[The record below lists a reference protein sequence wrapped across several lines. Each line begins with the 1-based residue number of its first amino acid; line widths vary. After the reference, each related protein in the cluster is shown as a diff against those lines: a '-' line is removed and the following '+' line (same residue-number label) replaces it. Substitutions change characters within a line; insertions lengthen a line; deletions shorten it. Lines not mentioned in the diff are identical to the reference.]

1 MRAHRLVRTLILTAI
16 ASLSMVGCSQRSG
29 GDTAC
34 LAGNNECINTVIEIN
49 SNNTEV
55 ITWTNTLTCAALAGA
70 NSVRAGENLTVNVT
84 TTGSKGSIS
93 VKDGT
98 GLQVVG
104 NASVNATFFKS
115 YPASKAG
122 SVVQENLMVL
132 DSTGQSAYCSYQVLV
147 QPAVVITPPAATLA
161 CSLSVNPFAPVTGQ
175 ATIFTLTALNTTS
188 PAYFSQFYGSSDWGL
203 ADANIQ
209 NVSSTQSRVVL
220 AYSVAGN
227 KTASVRVS
235 AGGQN
240 AVCSLPV
247 TVVGGSNPTPP
258 QPPTALSCNVAMA
271 PMGYTATASAPA
283 LQGALARVT
292 ATGVGG
298 TAPYTLESVSSSF
311 TTMDTFSGI
320 AAGSPMARVVR
331 FRQPGQ
337 PQVTVAIRD
346 SAGQTA
352 SCYSTFAVKPNSVF
366 ATSMMAGGTT
376 SSPRVQAMNGSMGTL
391 LEDFMAY
398 ASSFTGGVAVGTGD
412 LDLDAQPDYVT
423 IEATG
428 GMDNIKVFKGDA
440 YPWSS
445 DKGTPAQLWNGYG
458 GLPADATERR
468 IAIGDFDADGFAD
481 IAVAN
486 GCMTGTAIA
495 PRIRILSG
503 STKSLIREIIAN
515 FQIGAMAAGDINADG
530 YSDIAIA
537 SCDGTSVISYSGL
550 DIKNS
555 TTSALSYLTNLS
567 LPAIAAGDKP
577 ALALGDFNRD
587 SYLDFLVVYNENNTA
602 WVRVFSSLNGS
613 VLTSFRTLTDG
624 WARFRA
630 GTADLDGD
638 ATADILLAAS
648 SPGTK
653 YAQIDLLS
661 GAASV
666 QMQSAQKWSSLEPFY
681 GWTGAIG
688 VSGGGL

>member
-1 MRAHRLVRTLILTAI
+1 
-16 ASLSMVGCSQRSG
+16 MVGCSRAA

-34 LAGNNECINTVIEIN
+34 LAGNNECTSTIIEIN
-49 SNNTEV
+49 PSNTEV
-55 ITWTNTLTCAALAGA
+55 VTWSNTLTCAALAGA
-70 NSVRAGENLTVNVT
+70 NSVRVGENLTVNVT

-93 VKDGT
+93 VKDGS

-104 NASVNATFFKS
+104 NSSVNATFFKS

-147 QPAVVITPPAATLA
+147 QPAVVVTPPASTLA
-161 CSLSVNPFAPVTGQ
+161 CVMSVSPFAPVVGQ

-209 NVSSTQSRVVL
+209 NVSNTQSRVVL
-220 AYSVAGN
+220 AYSIVGS

-247 TVVGGSNPTPP
+247 TVMGGSNPIPT
-258 QPPTALSCNVAMA
+258 PPTALSCNVAMA
-271 PMGYTATASAPA
+271 PMGYAAAASAPA
-283 LQGALARVT
+283 LQGGLTRVT

-298 TAPYTLESVSSSF
+298 TAPYSLDSVSSSF

-320 AAGSPMARVVR
+320 TAGSPMARVVR

-352 SCYSTFAVKPNSVF
+352 SCFSTFAVKPNSVF
-366 ATSMMAGGTT
+366 ATSMTAGGTT
-376 SSPRVQAMNGSMGTL
+376 PTSRVQVMNGSVGTL
-391 LEDFMAY
+391 SEDFLAY
-398 ASSFTGGVAVGTGD
+398 ASSFTGGTAVGTGD
-412 LDLDAQPDYVT
+412 LDLDSQPDYVT

-440 YPWSS
+440 YTWSS

-486 GCMTGTAIA
+486 GCMTGAVIA
-495 PRIRILSG
+495 PRIRIISG
-503 STKSLIREIIAN
+503 STKTLIREIAAS

-555 TTSALSYLTNLS
+555 MSSSITYLTNLS

-602 WVRVFSSLNGS
+602 WVRAFSSLNGS

-648 SPGTK
+648 SSGSK
-653 YAQIDLLS
+653 YAQIDLLNG
-661 GAASV
+661 GATV
-666 QMQSAQKWSSLEPFY
+666 QMQSAQKWQSIQPFY
-681 GWTGAIG
+681 GFTGAIG

>member
-1 MRAHRLVRTLILTAI
+1 MRAHLLIRTLILTAI
-16 ASLSMVGCSQRSG
+16 VSLSMLGCSTRDA

-34 LAGNNECINTVIEIN
+34 LAGNNECMNTVVEIN
-49 SNNTEV
+49 SSNTEKTV
-55 ITWTNTLTCAALAGA
+55 AWTNTLTCAALAGA
-70 NSVRAGENLTVNVT
+70 HSVRAGENLTVTVT

-93 VKDGT
+93 VKDGS

-104 NASVNATFFKS
+104 SSSVNATFFKS

-122 SVVQENLMVL
+122 SVVQENLRVL

-147 QPAVVITPPAATLA
+147 QPNTITPPASTLA
-161 CSLSVNPFAPVTGQ
+161 CAMSVSPFAPVVGQ
-175 ATIFTLTALNTTS
+175 ATTFTLTALNTTS

-203 ADANIQ
+203 GDANIQ

-227 KTASVRVS
+227 KTASVRVT

-240 AVCSLPV
+240 AVCTLPI
-247 TVVGGSNPTPP
+247 TVVGGSNPLPP
-258 QPPTALSCNVAMA
+258 PPSALSCNVAMA
-271 PMGYTATASAPA
+271 PMGYTAGASAPA
-283 LQGALARVT
+283 LQGGLTRVT

-298 TAPYTLESVSSSF
+298 TAPYQLESVTSSF
-311 TTMDTFSGI
+311 TTMDSFSSI
-320 AAGSPMARVVR
+320 ASGSPMARVVR

-337 PQVTVAIRD
+337 PQVSVAIRD

-352 SCYSTFAVKPNSVF
+352 SCFSTFAVKPNNVF
-366 ATSMMAGGTT
+366 ATSMMAGTGST
-376 SSPRVQAMNGSMGTL
+376 PRVQAMNGTVGTL

-412 LDLDAQPDYVT
+412 FDLDSQPDYVT

-428 GMDNIKVFKGDA
+428 GIDNIKIFKGDS

-445 DKGTPAQLWNGYG
+445 DKSTPTQLWNGYG
-458 GLPADATERR
+458 GLVADSTERR
-468 IAIGDFDADGFAD
+468 LAVGDFDADGYAD
-481 IAVAN
+481 IAISN
-486 GCMTGTAIA
+486 GCMNNTAIA

-503 STKSLIREIIAN
+503 STKVLIREIVAN
-515 FQIGAMAAGDINADG
+515 FQIGALAAGDINADG

-550 DIKNS
+550 DIK
-555 TTSALSYLTNLS
+555 TATSPSLAYLTNLA
-567 LPAIAAGDKP
+567 LPAIASGDRP

-587 SYLDFLVVYNENNTA
+587 SYLDFLVVYNEYNTA
-602 WVRVFSSLNGS
+602 WVRAFSSLNGS

-624 WARFRA
+624 WAKFRA

-648 SPGTK
+648 SSGAK
-653 YAQIDLLS
+653 YAQIDLLN
-661 GAASV
+661 GATSV
-666 QMQSAQKWSSLEPFY
+666 QMQSAQIWRTLQPFS
-681 GWTGAIG
+681 GWTGSIG
-688 VSGGGL
+688 ISGGGL

>member
-1 MRAHRLVRTLILTAI
+1 MRAHLLVRTLILTGI
-16 ASLSMVGCSQRSG
+16 ASLSMVGCSQRAA

-49 SNNTEV
+49 SSNTEV
-55 ITWTNTLTCAALAGA
+55 IAWTNTLTCAALAGA
-70 NSVRAGENLTVNVT
+70 NSVRVGENLTVNVT
-84 TTGSKGSIS
+84 TTGSRGSIS

-104 NASVNATFFKS
+104 SASVNATFFKS
-115 YPASKAG
+115 YPASNAG

-147 QPAVVITPPAATLA
+147 QPAVITPPATTLA
-161 CSLSVNPFAPVTGQ
+161 CAISVSPFAPVAGQ
-175 ATIFTLTALNTTS
+175 VTIFTLTALNTTS

-209 NVSSTQSRVVL
+209 YVSSTQSRVVL
-220 AYSVAGN
+220 AYSVVGN

-240 AVCSLPV
+240 AVCTLPV
-247 TVVGGSNPTPP
+247 TVVGASNPVP
-258 QPPTALSCNVAMA
+258 QPPTALSCNVSMA
-271 PMGYTATASAPA
+271 PMGSAGSASAPA
-283 LQGALARVT
+283 LQGGLARVT

-311 TTMDTFSGI
+311 TTMDSFSGI
-320 AAGSPMARVVR
+320 PAGSPMARVVR

-346 SAGQTA
+346 SAGQTV
-352 SCYSTFAVKPNSVF
+352 SCFSTFAVQPNSVF
-366 ATSMMAGGTT
+366 ATSIMAGANST
-376 SSPRVQAMNGSMGTL
+376 PRVQAMNGSVGYL

-412 LDLDAQPDYVT
+412 FDLDSQPDYVT

-428 GMDNIKVFKGDA
+428 GMDNIKIFKGDS

-468 IAIGDFDADGFAD
+468 LAIGDFDADGFAD

-486 GCMTGTAIA
+486 GCMNNTGIA

-503 STKSLIREIIAN
+503 STKSLIREIAVN
-515 FQIGAMAAGDINADG
+515 FQIGAMAAGDLNADG

-537 SCDGTSVISYSGL
+537 SCNGASVISYSGL
-550 DIKNS
+550 DIKTAMS
-555 TTSALSYLTNLS
+555 SSVPYLTNLS
-567 LPAIAAGDKP
+567 LPAIASGDRP

-602 WVRVFSSLNGS
+602 WVRAFSSLNGS

-624 WARFRA
+624 WTKFRA

-648 SPGTK
+648 SSGSK
-653 YAQIDLLS
+653 YAQIDLLN

-666 QMQSAQKWSSLEPFY
+666 QMQSAQKWRTLQPFY
-681 GWTGAIG
+681 GWTGSIG
-688 VSGGGL
+688 ISGGGL